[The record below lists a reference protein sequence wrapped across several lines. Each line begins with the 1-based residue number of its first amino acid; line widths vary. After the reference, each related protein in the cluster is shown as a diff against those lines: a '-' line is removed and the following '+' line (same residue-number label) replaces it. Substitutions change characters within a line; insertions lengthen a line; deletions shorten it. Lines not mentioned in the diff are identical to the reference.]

1 MPAVGRLWPSGDDD
15 GDDVK
20 FYDDLHLGSH
30 GSRAVPVTL
39 PSALCSPPAPD
50 RPPVM
55 RAVLIYFFMPGA
67 DDIRIEHPFRKSCC
81 VPMTVNMEGVMSK
94 ELLGPKEETV

>member
-1 MPAVGRLWPSGDDD
+1 MEESDEDDEKNDEDEDEHYDD

-39 PSALCSPPAPD
+39 PSALFCSPHAPD

-55 RAVLIYFFMPGA
+55 RAGPIYFFMPGA
-67 DDIRIEHPFRKSCC
+67 DDI
-81 VPMTVNMEGVMSK
+81 
-94 ELLGPKEETV
+94 

>member
-1 MPAVGRLWPSGDDD
+1 MEESDEDDEKNDEDEDEYYDD

-20 FYDDLHLGSH
+20 FYDDLHLGSQ

-67 DDIRIEHPFRKSCC
+67 DDIRIEHP
-81 VPMTVNMEGVMSK
+81 
-94 ELLGPKEETV
+94 L

>member
-1 MPAVGRLWPSGDDD
+1 MEESDEDDEKNDEDEDEHYDDGDDD

-39 PSALCSPPAPD
+39 PSALCSPHAPD

-55 RAVLIYFFMPGA
+55 RAGPIYFFMPGA
-67 DDIRIEHPFRKSCC
+67 DDI
-81 VPMTVNMEGVMSK
+81 
-94 ELLGPKEETV
+94 